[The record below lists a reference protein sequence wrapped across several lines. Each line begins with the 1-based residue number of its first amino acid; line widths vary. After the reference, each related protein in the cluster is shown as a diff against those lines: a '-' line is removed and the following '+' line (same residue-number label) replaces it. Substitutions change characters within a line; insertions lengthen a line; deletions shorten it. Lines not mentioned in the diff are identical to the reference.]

1 MKERDN
7 KYLIKSVVDLGL
19 EKKINTKNL
28 KIIED
33 MLINIEIQ
41 NNIINDENMV
51 K

>member
-7 KYLIKSVVDLGL
+7 KDLIKSVVDLGL